1 MSFKKAERKQAKI
14 KIAITGPSGAG
25 KTYSALLIAKGMTSK
40 IAIIDTEHGSASLY
54 SDNPNMPS
62 YDVMELG
69 APFST
74 DRYIAAIQDAVK
86 AGYEL
91 LIIDS
96 ITHQWS
102 GQGGIL
108 DRLDRERQANPKAN
122 SYTMW
127 NKLTPEHERFKQA
140 IVQAPIHIIA
150 TMRSKQDYHMEKDD
164 NGKQKV
170 SKMGYAPIQREGAEY
185 EFTTV
190 FDLAQSHFASVS
202 KDRTGIFGAEPF
214 LPSPATGELISK
226 WLNAAPT
233 ESQPDWRVLL
243 MAQVKAKREQYN
255 LTPDEVINICAGR
268 YKKSPKTMEKDE
280 FTDLFL
286 YMDELYGAKPTH
298 PDLPPAI
305 GDVPELAPAPWE
317 TEANQDPRIV
327 K

>member
-1 MSFKKAERKQAKI
+1 MTFKKAERKQAKI

-25 KTYSALLIAKGMTSK
+25 KTYSSLLIAKGITQK

-62 YDVMELG
+62 YDVMELA

-74 DRYIAAIQDAVK
+74 ERYIAAIQEAVK

-108 DRLDRERQANPKAN
+108 DRLDRERQANPKMN

-164 NGKQKV
+164 QGKQKI
-170 SKMGYAPIQREGAEY
+170 SKMGFAPIQREGAEY
-185 EFTTV
+185 EFTIV

-202 KDRTGIFGAEPF
+202 KDRTGIFAPEPF
-214 LPSPATGELISK
+214 LPSPATGELILK
-226 WLNAAPT
+226 WLNVAPPPDI
-233 ESQPDWRVLL
+233 QPDWRLKL
-243 MAQVKAKREQYN
+243 MMQLKEKREKYKISSEEI
-255 LTPDEVINICAGR
+255 LKICNEHF
-268 YKKSPKTMEKDE
+268 KKIPTEMTELE
-280 FTDLFL
+280 FTVLFIHL
-286 YMDELYGAKPTH
+286 TKIYEPKENGEE
-298 PDLPPAI
+298 
-305 GDVPELAPAPWE
+305 V
-317 TEANQDPRIV
+317 
-327 K
+327 